1 MNEERMIR
9 MCSAS
14 IHAGIHSER
23 VIRMDEDALLSMFG
37 IDPGENDRRES
48 S

>member
-1 MNEERMIR
+1 MNEERMVR

-23 VIRMDEDALLSMFG
+23 VIRMDDCALLSMFG
-37 IDPGENDRRES
+37 IDPGEEDRGES